1 MARSQ
6 ARRNDDS
13 SIESQ
18 DSVSSA
24 GSNGSQGSSGSASG
38 GKVRSN
44 GRRPG
49 TPRRTPRRG
58 VLEMS
63 NFAFGT
69 EEMRGIRGAFG

>member
-49 TPRRTPRRG
+49 TPRRTSRRG

-69 EEMRGIRGAFG
+69 EDMRDIRGVFG